1 MVSLYEIGRN
11 AYVLS
16 RCVGGAVKTLTIV
29 EVLAGFLRV
38 VIIKLIVNLIKFLL
52 VFFFFFFYSSLLNSL
67 ETKGTN
73 IADLFKSVKKKCCK
87 NKLEGQIGIL
97 KTKLLVNRG
106 LNIE

>member
-1 MVSLYEIGRN
+1 MLTASNCFSPLSRRGRNCCEGFEIMVSLYEIGRN

-52 VFFFFFFYSSLLNSL
+52 VFF
-67 ETKGTN
+67 
-73 IADLFKSVKKKCCK
+73 LFLFLFQSFKFVGNERNEHCRF
-87 NKLEGQIGIL
+87 I
-97 KTKLLVNRG
+97 
-106 LNIE
+106 